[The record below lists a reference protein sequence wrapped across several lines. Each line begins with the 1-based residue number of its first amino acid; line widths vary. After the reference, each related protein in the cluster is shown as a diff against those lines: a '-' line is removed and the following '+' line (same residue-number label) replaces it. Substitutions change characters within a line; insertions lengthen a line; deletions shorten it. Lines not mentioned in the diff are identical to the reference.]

1 IQGSAG
7 MGDIPSALQTSPS
20 LLLRLRDS
28 QDDDAW
34 RVFLELYGP
43 VVFRGC
49 RRRSLQDA
57 DATDVTQEVLIEV
70 VHSIRTFVYQP
81 ERGRFRDWL
90 WTITRRR
97 LARFFARAREIRALP
112 AGDDPALEPLAADA
126 EWSVGFH
133 ARVLEMGLERTRPH
147 FEASTWSAFRR
158 VWIDDLPPAAAADE
172 LKISIDNV
180 YLSKSRV
187 LQRLEEEIRLLADD
201 LPQTVPLL

>member
-1 IQGSAG
+1 MSDSA
-7 MGDIPSALQTSPS
+7 SALQTNPS
-20 LLLRLRDS
+20 LLVRLRNAHDEE
-28 QDDDAW
+28 AW

-97 LARFFARAREIRALP
+97 LARFFTRLRENREVP
-112 AGDDPALEPLAADA
+112 VGDDPIGEPLAPDP
-126 EWSVGFH
+126 EWSSDFN
-133 ARVLEMGLERTRPH
+133 ARVLEMALERTRPQ
-147 FEASTWSAFRR
+147 FETTTWEAFRR
-158 VWIDDLPPAAAADE
+158 VWLDDAPAAAAAVE
-172 LKISIDNV
+172 LQIPIENV

-201 LPQTVPLL
+201 LPQTVPLI